1 MTPSSAGELSGRD
14 ARLAYLA
21 LAAAGCLWA
30 TGFLFGKIVLR
41 ELGVTHMIFY
51 RFVFACVGLAP
62 AVLRRGRDEFHFLH
76 PRRVAESEIHPDPVY
91 GIPRKDWGWIAAAAI
106 VGVPVQFLVQFEGLA
121 RTTVT
126 HASFMVGT
134 LPVVLALG
142 AAVFMKER
150 LDRRG
155 WWAIFW
161 STLGVALIAI
171 ASPDDAMKG
180 GATFVGDALVLC
192 SLVAAVA
199 WMLLNKQLMGRYP
212 PLFISAVIVLVGT
225 PALAV
230 WTFITVGLPPVR
242 LSAGVWAALA
252 AQGIVATTLTTL
264 LWNWGLSVVPA
275 SRAGV
280 FVNLEPVVGVLL
292 GVVVLHETIGVSGLL
307 GGACIV
313 GAAVAVTRKSA

>member
-1 MTPSSAGELSGRD
+1 LALLARADDRPMTPSSAGELSGRD
-14 ARLAYLA
+14 TRLAYLA

-62 AVLRRGRDEFHFLH
+62 VALRRRRDH
-76 PRRVAESEIHPDPVY
+76 IHPDP
-91 GIPRKDWGWIAAAAI
+91 IRRKDWGWIAAAAI

-171 ASPDDAMKG
+171 ASPDDATIG
-180 GATFVGDALVLC
+180 GATLVGDALVLC

-199 WMLLNKQLMGRYP
+199 WMLLNKRLMGRYR

-230 WTFITVGLPPVR
+230 WMVITVGLPPVR

-313 GAAVAVTRKSA
+313 GAAVAVTRKSV